1 MIAMSAIMNQGHM
14 FFKIIFLDRHNVW
27 QSQDPCLAN
36 LSKICYMIRDV
47 SSLWKYKCQIMYRC
61 LIFYY

>member
-14 FFKIIFLDRHNVW
+14 FFKIIFLDRLNVW
-27 QSQDPCLAN
+27 QSQDPCLAD

-47 SSLWKYKCQIMYRC
+47 SSL
-61 LIFYY
+61 

>member
-27 QSQDPCLAN
+27 QSHDSCHVD

-47 SSLWKYKCQIMYRC
+47 SSI
-61 LIFYY
+61 

>member
-27 QSQDPCLAN
+27 QSQDPCLAD

-47 SSLWKYKCQIMYRC
+47 SSLKI
-61 LIFYY
+61 